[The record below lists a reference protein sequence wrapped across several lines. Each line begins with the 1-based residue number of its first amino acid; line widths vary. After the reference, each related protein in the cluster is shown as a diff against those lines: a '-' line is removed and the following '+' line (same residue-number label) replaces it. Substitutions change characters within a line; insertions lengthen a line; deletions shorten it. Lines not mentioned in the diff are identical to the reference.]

1 MTGSGMS
8 RRELIAAVGVGA
20 VTGLSG
26 CGGDGTTADGA
37 PTTDATAEEST
48 TVVFTDSTTGRD
60 GTEAET
66 TEATRTTAGT
76 TESERLVFDGG
87 NAAAFQSALDAA
99 AVRPDATLA
108 IEPGTYRLGRGDS
121 QSGGG
126 IDAHFEQ
133 VGLEDVTIEGNGA
146 TLVFT
151 DPTAGMLH
159 FYGGGGVTI
168 RDLTLDYDPTPFTQA
183 EVVSFSPNDRRV
195 VVALEDGYP
204 ALDHPM
210 FDTEKVWASTHT
222 ADGEF
227 VSGIHADKNPDKEFS
242 SVTSLGDRRY
252 ELTVRESSNLA
263 GLAEGRR
270 LAIVA
275 RAGDHALHFADVAE
289 PTLENVTVRAS
300 IAFAIHFAVCTRP
313 VVENCTVGP
322 RRDSGRLIG
331 SDADGIH
338 CLSAREGPRIE
349 NCDIHHLEDDG
360 IVVSTEMTSV
370 TEVVSEDTVAV
381 ASTYPFTASEGDVFA
396 VLSPSGERRGE
407 LPPVAAVDYRFE
419 GPRSPGRPRTVT
431 FESPVA
437 DRVAEGDYVL
447 NRATAN
453 HGFEVRN
460 NDVRNNRASLVRI
473 ASGRGELVGNTLS
486 GSSSPAVELE
496 CDTRGVWS
504 PKGWLYDVT
513 VAENTV
519 ERSGMNY
526 INPRVD
532 PTAIHVLH
540 RAAQPN
546 EGTPHR
552 DIRIRDNEISDSG
565 GLGVR
570 VEDATSVDVTG
581 NEISN
586 PNGLDRRRF
595 LGRAGYGVGLE
606 NVADVTLSGN
616 RVAGASDRL
625 ATFGWRAD
633 TTGVEASKNT
643 LVVGGESQPPDVVEA
658 ASVTVSFSRT
668 RASDGGRHLGFMCF
682 ELSLLDADSAV
693 VESVDVGGAEDGVNF
708 ASGAYSRASHDGRTW
723 RWLGGPA
730 ERAVI
735 QFSRTAVGDAT
746 HIRLDGVP
754 GLEDTS
760 ARVAV
765 DGEESDPVELGA
777 VDRKTVTLPLP

>member
-26 CGGDGTTADGA
+26 CGGNGTTADSE

-48 TVVFTDSTTGRD
+48 TVVFTESTTRTD
-60 GTEAET
+60 G
-66 TEATRTTAGT
+66 TEATRTTDGT

-108 IEPGTYRLGRGDS
+108 IEPGTYRLGRSDS
-121 QSGGG
+121 QPGGG

-159 FYGGGGVTI
+159 FYGGSGLTI

-183 EVVSFSPNDRRV
+183 EVVSFSPSDRTV
-195 VVALEDGYP
+195 VVELEDGYP
-204 ALDHPM
+204 ALDHEM

-222 ADGEF
+222 AGGEF
-227 VSGIHADKNPDKEFS
+227 VSGVHADKNPDKEFS
-242 SVTSLGDRRY
+242 SVVSLGDRRY
-252 ELTVRESSNLA
+252 ELTIRESSNLA

-300 IAFAIHFAVCTRP
+300 IAFAVHFAVCTRP

-349 NCDIHHLEDDG
+349 DCDIHHLEDDG
-360 IVVSTEMTSV
+360 IVVSTEMSSV
-370 TEVVSEDTVAV
+370 TEVVSEDTVRV
-381 ASTYPFTASEGDVFA
+381 ADTYPFTASEGDVFA

-431 FESPVA
+431 FESPVS
-437 DRVAEGDYVL
+437 DRVAQGDYVL
-447 NRATAN
+447 NRETAN

-540 RAAQPN
+540 RAGEPN

-552 DIRIRDNEISDSG
+552 DLRIRDNEIVDSG

-570 VEDATSVDVTG
+570 VEDATSVDVTD
-581 NEISN
+581 NELSN

-595 LGRAGYGVGLE
+595 LGRAGYGIGLE
-606 NVADVTLSGN
+606 NVEDVTLSGT
-616 RVAGASDRL
+616 RVSGASDRL
-625 ATFGWRAD
+625 AAFGWRAD
-633 TTGVEASKNT
+633 ATGVETSGNT
-643 LVVGGESQPPDVVEA
+643 LVVDGDSQQADLVD
-658 ASVTVSFSRT
+658 SVSVAVSFSRT
-668 RASDGGRHLGFMCF
+668 RASDGGRYLGFMCF
-682 ELSLLDADSAV
+682 ELSLLDEDGAV
-693 VESVDVGGAEDGVNF
+693 VESVDVGAAEDGVSF
-708 ASGAYSRASHDGRTW
+708 GPGAYSRASHEGRTW
-723 RWLGGPA
+723 RWLGGES
-730 ERAVI
+730 ERAVV
-735 QFSRTAVGDAT
+735 QFSRDAVSGAA
-746 HIRLDGVP
+746 HVRLDGVP
-754 GLEDTS
+754 GVEDAS

-765 DGEESDPVELGA
+765 DGEESDPVGLGDT
-777 VDRKTVTLPLP
+777 DRHTVTLPLP